1 MSIKY
6 GFFDSVDG
14 DRKYT
19 AEDIGRYLHGLV
31 SSGVYADTAES
42 MQVLAGT
49 QMQLRVA
56 PGRAMLDG
64 YYMEITGE
72 ETVTLS
78 PSGNKP
84 RTDAVVI
91 RLDKTRRLCEIAV
104 LEGTPTNPSMTMRPL
119 PTRTETVKEYIL
131 AYVYVEA
138 LAGGIHQGNIYDQ
151 RANNDVCGW
160 VTGLIDQV
168 DTSTLYRQ
176 WEAAYAAAYQQFTE
190 QTTAY
195 LAEKQAAFDAFMD
208 DLTERLNVQTYIKQ
222 YVTNYMITTAGER
235 PVVPINIAGFIP
247 HVDVLFVNFRGLIYP
262 ALDYTLVPST
272 ESTSGHA
279 VRLDTGYYESGDMI
293 ELRVLKSKIGTP

>member
-31 SSGVYADTAES
+31 SSGVYADTADS
-42 MQVLAGT
+42 MQVLADF

-64 YYMEITGE
+64 HYMEITGV

-78 PSGNKP
+78 PSSNKP

-104 LEGTPTNPSMTMRPL
+104 LEGTPSTFPMRPL

-131 AYVYVEA
+131 AYVNVDA
-138 LAGGIHQGNIYDQ
+138 LAGGISQGNISDQ

-160 VTGLIDQV
+160 VTGLINQV

-176 WEAAYAAAYQQFTE
+176 WETAYQAAYKQFTE
-190 QTTAY
+190 EATAY
-195 LAEKQAAFDAFMD
+195 LAEKRAAFDAFMD
-208 DLTERLNVQTYIKQ
+208 DLAVRLNVQTYIEE
-222 YVTNYMITTAGER
+222 YVYNHMATSATGN
-235 PVVPINIAGFIP
+235 VVPINVAGYIP
-247 HVDVLFVNFRGLIYP
+247 HTDVLFVNYRGLLIP
-262 ALDYTLVPST
+262 ALDYTLIEYTGAS
-272 ESTSGHA
+272 SGYA
-279 VRLDTGYYESGDMI
+279 LRLDTITPASGDMI
-293 ELRVLKSKIGTP
+293 ELRVLKSKIGTAGT